1 MVVSDGNVAI
11 AALIGLARYFGEDVP
26 DTRTLAIDISSP
38 FDLIGGGRRPPKK
51 VLGKRF

>member
-1 MVVSDGNVAI
+1 MIVVNCDVSI

-26 DTRTLAIDISSP
+26 DARTLAIDIPSP
-38 FDLIGGGRRPPKK
+38 FNLIGGGRRPPEE